1 MKCCADEA
9 GAGRPHVDQP
19 EAADRHHVATATVD
33 AEDIRCCSA
42 SSNEKKK
49 LTIKGCFL
57 LCMFQQRLVLTV
69 CSVFRKSVLEAPQIS
84 DRTDVLGSG
93 FVSSWLNAHI
103 VALDKSIS

>member
-19 EAADRHHVATATVD
+19 EAADLHHVAAATVD
-33 AEDIRCCSA
+33 AEDFRCCSA

-49 LTIKGCFL
+49 I
-57 LCMFQQRLVLTV
+57 MFYVGYVPAKTGSYSLFCVQQV
-69 CSVFRKSVLEAPQIS
+69 EAPQIS

-93 FVSSWLNAHI
+93 FVPSWLNAHI
-103 VALDKSIS
+103 VSRFG